1 VVAADHAG
9 PLERAHAPQARRRG
23 EPHPLGELDVRQPP
37 VGLQLTQDCAIDGIH
52 WQIMPQL
59 PVTAVGK
66 ATKCPRRVA
75 TVAGVATI
83 AGSAPDRTLSG
94 AAGIGIAVGVY
105 GISFGV
111 LAVAAGLS
119 AAQACVMSMLVF
131 TGASQFAFVGVL
143 AGGGGALAS
152 GSNASASGS
161 SRSAN
166 GTAVVSDHRGPGGPG
181 FRRGGFGLDNLASRL
196 GVSETAL
203 ENALKAIRDAK
214 TPEQRRA
221 ELTQAFATAL
231 GKTPDQVTAA
241 LNSVLPDKPDRDR
254 VRGQFA
260 ADLAKALG
268 VDVAKVQAGLDKA
281 RQDFQGQQGR
291 RDRRGNI
298 DTVVNDIASATG
310 VDAAKVRSALQSL
323 RPHRPDRRDRRDR
336 GDDIRQKLATALGV
350 TTAQLDAAFDKV
362 RTQARDQFAT
372 ELAQRLNIDVQKVK
386 DALPDGGGGFF
397 GFGFGGHRHG

>member
-1 VVAADHAG
+1 MNTRTKKLATLLTVGVV
-9 PLERAHAPQARRRG
+9 L
-23 EPHPLGELDVRQPP
+23 
-37 VGLQLTQDCAIDGIH
+37 
-52 WQIMPQL
+52 
-59 PVTAVGK
+59 
-66 ATKCPRRVA
+66 
-75 TVAGVATI
+75 
-83 AGSAPDRTLSG
+83 SSG
-94 AAGIGIAVGVY
+94 AYALG
-105 GISFGV
+105 S
-111 LAVAAGLS
+111 
-119 AAQACVMSMLVF
+119 Q
-131 TGASQFAFVGVL
+131 TGN
-143 AGGGGALAS
+143 GGALAS

-161 SRSAN
+161 SSSGSGSAGVTN
-166 GTAVVSDHRGPGGPG
+166 VSDNRGPGRAG
-181 FRRGGFGLDNLASRL
+181 FRRGGFGLDNLASKL

-241 LNSVLPDKPDRDR
+241 LNSVLPNRPDRDK

-268 VDVAKVQAGLDKA
+268 VDVAKVRAGLDKA
-281 RQDFQGQQGR
+281 RQDFRGQQGR

-323 RPHRPDRRDRRDR
+323 RPNRPDRRDRRDRRDR

-362 RTQARDQFAT
+362 RTQAADQFAT

-386 DALPDGGGGFF
+386 DALPDGRGGFF
-397 GFGFGGHRHG
+397 GFGLGGRRHG

>member
-1 VVAADHAG
+1 MNTRTKKLATLLTVGVVLSSGAYA
-9 PLERAHAPQARRRG
+9 
-23 EPHPLGELDVRQPP
+23 LGSQ
-37 VGLQLTQDCAIDGIH
+37 
-52 WQIMPQL
+52 
-59 PVTAVGK
+59 
-66 ATKCPRRVA
+66 
-75 TVAGVATI
+75 
-83 AGSAPDRTLSG
+83 AGS
-94 AAGIGIAVGVY
+94 
-105 GISFGV
+105 
-111 LAVAAGLS
+111 
-119 AAQACVMSMLVF
+119 
-131 TGASQFAFVGVL
+131 
-143 AGGGGALAS
+143 GGALAS

-161 SRSAN
+161 SSGSGSGSAGVTN
-166 GTAVVSDHRGPGGPG
+166 VSDNRGPGRAG
-181 FRRGGFGLDNLASRL
+181 FRRGGFGLDDLASKL

-231 GKTPDQVTAA
+231 GKTPARVTAA
-241 LNSVLPDKPDRDR
+241 LNSVLPDRPDRDK

-323 RPHRPDRRDRRDR
+323 RPNRADRPDRRDR
-336 GDDIRQKLATALGV
+336 GDDIRRKLATALGV

-362 RTQARDQFAT
+362 RTQAVDQFAT
-372 ELAQRLNIDVQKVK
+372 ELAQKLNIDVQKVK
-386 DALPDGGGGFF
+386 DALPDGRGGFF